1 MYKIYINLL
10 LLILFTF
17 LINCTFGPGKR
28 VWNDLS
34 KDLETVKNTENTK
47 LIFSTSQK
55 FNQEITSNKKLVI
68 KSKPLKNLNWNQQ
81 NLSNGNYIPHL
92 SYQNKINLIFQS
104 KKIGKNSFD
113 IKNIDFQPII
123 ENNVAFLYDPNGTLF
138 SYSIENER
146 LIWKYNFY
154 KKRYKN
160 LPKEIN
166 LYLTSSSLIATDNL
180 GFVYSLDKSTGAIE
194 WAKSYG
200 VPFKSNIKVDES
212 NVFLLNQ
219 DNKFY
224 VIGEKNGEQ
233 RTDLETI
240 PSFLKSNIKS
250 NISLDSKQ
258 KNVFFITSAAE
269 IYSLNYFNRNINWLL
284 NLTLAG
290 TDKQIDLFYSSPIV
304 YSDNQIF
311 LSTSFSSFLMGSKDG
326 SLIWEFPFSTK
337 VAPIV
342 LEKYI
347 FLVSK
352 EGLLICLDRE
362 KGKVIW
368 SKNIFKTSEK
378 LKYNKTGYLTSMFLV
393 SNKIFITTQNGYF
406 LFFDYQNGEI
416 INYAKVSKGFFSKPT
431 IINESIFIIDN
442 KMRIL
447 KFN

>member
-1 MYKIYINLL
+1 MYKIYSNFLF
-10 LLILFTF
+10 LILLTF
-17 LINCTFGPGKR
+17 LINCSFGPGKR

-123 ENNVAFLYDPNGTLF
+123 ENNIAYLYDPNGTLF

-180 GFVYSLDKSTGAIE
+180 GFVYSLDKNTGAIE

-342 LEKYI
+342 
-347 FLVSK
+347 
-352 EGLLICLDRE
+352 
-362 KGKVIW
+362 
-368 SKNIFKTSEK
+368 SEK

-416 INYAKVSKGFFSKPT
+416 INYSKVSKGFFSKPT

>member
-1 MYKIYINLL
+1 MYKIYSNLL
-10 LLILFTF
+10 FLILLTF
-17 LINCTFGPGKR
+17 LINCSFGPGKR

-55 FNQEITSNKKLVI
+55 FNEEITSNKKLI
-68 KSKPLKNLNWNQQ
+68 ISSKPIKNLNWNQQ

-113 IKNIDFQPII
+113 IKNIDYQPII
-123 ENNVAFLYDPNGTLF
+123 ENNIAFLYDPNGTLF
-138 SYSIENER
+138 SYSLENER

-180 GFVYSLDKSTGAIE
+180 GFVYSLDKNTGAIE

-269 IYSLNYFNRNINWLL
+269 IYSLNY
-284 NLTLAG
+284 
-290 TDKQIDLFYSSPIV
+290 S
-304 YSDNQIF
+304 
-311 LSTSFSSFLMGSKDG
+311 
-326 SLIWEFPFSTK
+326 
-337 VAPIV
+337 
-342 LEKYI
+342 
-347 FLVSK
+347 
-352 EGLLICLDRE
+352 
-362 KGKVIW
+362 
-368 SKNIFKTSEK
+368 
-378 LKYNKTGYLTSMFLV
+378 
-393 SNKIFITTQNGYF
+393 
-406 LFFDYQNGEI
+406 
-416 INYAKVSKGFFSKPT
+416 
-431 IINESIFIIDN
+431 
-442 KMRIL
+442 
-447 KFN
+447 